1 MVCPHCSQAFEMEAA
16 GYADIVSQ
24 IKSAEFEAELNERL
38 KDASDKHLLQ
48 VELAKKQVLSER
60 EEEISELKNL
70 ISNHE
75 REIEIAKSEA
85 LSQAKDEMYDKD
97 KQIERLKNEREAAEN
112 NTELAVTKAIGPLEK
127 DIIDLKN
134 KLDNVGTERELE
146 VKQLEQTN
154 LVKLKAKDEI
164 IRLKDEEI
172 DRVKDMKM
180 KMSVKDI
187 GEKLE
192 KWCENQ
198 FNLVRATAF
207 PNAYFEKDNESIKD
221 DGDVKGSKGDYV
233 FRDSDTNG
241 IEYISIMFEM
251 KDKMEGTKGQT
262 NESHLAKLDK
272 DRKKKKCEYAV
283 LVSMLEPENELFNE
297 GPVDMSHKYQKMYVV
312 RPQDFMLILSLIR
325 NEARKSLEMRNELA
339 VIRSQNIDY
348 ETFEDKLLDFQEA
361 FGKNV
366 TTARDYYEL
375 AIKDIDAT
383 IKKLE
388 KIKASLTTS
397 GRQLRLA
404 NDKTQELSIKK
415 LTRNNPTMKAKFDD
429 LNKAD

>member
-1 MVCPHCSQAFEMEAA
+1 VVCPHCSQAFEMEAA